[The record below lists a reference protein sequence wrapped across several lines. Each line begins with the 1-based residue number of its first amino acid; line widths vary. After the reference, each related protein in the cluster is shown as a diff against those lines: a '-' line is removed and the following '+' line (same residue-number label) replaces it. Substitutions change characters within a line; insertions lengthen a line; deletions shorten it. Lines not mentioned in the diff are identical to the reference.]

1 MSGYMI
7 RFAEYNDIP
16 RIMQFIDEHW
26 KKGHILSQDR
36 KLFEFQYLWDE
47 EVSFVLAET
56 PQGNLN
62 GILGYIPY
70 DSDNRDVMLA
80 IWKALKTED
89 AMLGVKILQF
99 LQKDSR
105 VKHLSAPGIN
115 PKTRGIYQFLGI
127 RTGKMRHWYRLR
139 QADFYKIALVRDAE
153 IPPVSPEQQGV
164 FIKEYSSFETVKSEF
179 GLENCLRGDK
189 RPYKSLHYIERRYF
203 QHPVYQYLTFGI
215 QNSGKRLLLFFRV
228 QQCNGSH
235 ALRLIDGIGD
245 LELFSCATGIIDRLM
260 ERLDCEYV
268 DIYETGLEEGLLR
281 TSGWKLTDETTN
293 IIPEYFSP
301 FEQRNIDIYYMSTI
315 PNAVLFKGD
324 GDMDRPN

>member
-1 MSGYMI
+1 MI

-16 RIMQFIDEHW
+16 RIMRFIDEHW
-26 KKGHILSQDR
+26 KKDHILSRDR
-36 KLFEFQYLWDE
+36 KLFEFQHVWVE
-47 EVSFVLAET
+47 EVSFVLSET
-56 PQGNLN
+56 AQGELD

-70 DSDNRDVMLA
+70 DSNDRDVMLA
-80 IWKALKTED
+80 VWKTLKTED

-99 LQKDSR
+99 LQGDPR
-105 VKHLSAPGIN
+105 VKELSAPGIN
-115 PKTRGIYQFLGI
+115 SKTQSIYRFLGI

-139 QADFYKIALVRDAE
+139 QAGPYKIAFIDNAE
-153 IPPVSPEQQGV
+153 IPSVPAGQQDIS
-164 FIKEYSSFETVKSEF
+164 IKEYYSFETVKSEF
-179 GLENCLRGDK
+179 GLEDCLRREN

-203 QHPVYQYLTFGI
+203 HHPAFQYLKFGL
-215 QNSGKRLLLFFRV
+215 QNGEKRLLLLFRI
-228 QQCNGSH
+228 QPCNGSN

-245 LELFSCATGIIDRLM
+245 LELLFYSAKAIDQLM

-268 DIYETGLEEGLLR
+268 DLYETGLEEKLLR
-281 TSGWKLTDETTN
+281 IGGWKLTDETSN

>member
-1 MSGYMI
+1 MI

-16 RIMQFIDEHW
+16 RIMQFIDDHW
-26 KKGHILSQDR
+26 KKGHILSRDR
-36 KLFEFQYLWDE
+36 KLFEFQYLWNE

-56 PQGNLN
+56 PQGELN

-70 DSDNRDVMLA
+70 DSDNRDVTLA

-99 LQKDSR
+99 LQADSR
-105 VKHLSAPGIN
+105 TKNLSAPGIN
-115 PKTRGIYQFLGI
+115 PKTKKVYQFLGMQV
-127 RTGKMRHWYRLR
+127 GKMRHWYRLR
-139 QADFYKIALVRDAE
+139 QTDSYKIALIEDAE
-153 IPPVSPEQQGV
+153 IPLVSFERQGI
-164 FIKEYSSFETVKSEF
+164 FIKEYSSFEGVKSEF
-179 GLENCLRGDK
+179 GLENCLMGET

-203 QHPVYQYLTFGI
+203 HHPAFQYLKFGI
-215 QNSGKRLLLFFRV
+215 QGAGKRLLLLFRV
-228 QQCNGSH
+228 QPCNGSN

-245 LELFSCATGIIDRLM
+245 LELFPCAAKTIDQLM
-260 ERLDCEYV
+260 EQFHCEYV
-268 DIYETGLEEGLLR
+268 DFYETGLEESLLR
-281 TSGWKLTDETTN
+281 TGGWKLTAETAN

-301 FEQRNIDIYYMSTI
+301 FEQCNIDIHYMSTI